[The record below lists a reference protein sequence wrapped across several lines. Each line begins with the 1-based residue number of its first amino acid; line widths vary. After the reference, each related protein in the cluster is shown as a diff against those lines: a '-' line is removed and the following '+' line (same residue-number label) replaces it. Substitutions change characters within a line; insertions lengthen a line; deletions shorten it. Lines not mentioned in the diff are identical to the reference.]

1 VFKKTCATCHYF
13 IRVHHL
19 ENGTHHAFEV
29 SRDHRERTKNGDLSW
44 QRESESIC
52 CHRGIWDEGLGFPE
66 SSKLEQASTINRR
79 NKCYYLPYQPGML
92 LPAAEKLQD
101 ARINQTRELQKI
113 RFAVYGL
120 ALTIIGLIVK
130 LITDQP

>member
-1 VFKKTCATCHYF
+1 MFKKTCTTCHYF
-13 IRVHHL
+13 TRVHHL
-19 ENGTHHAFEV
+19 ENGTHHTVEV
-29 SRDHRERTKNGDLSW
+29 NPDLRKRTANGDLSW

-52 CHRGIWDEGLGFPE
+52 CHRGIWDEGVGFPE
-66 SSKLEQASTINRR
+66 SSKLEQTNKLNRH

-101 ARINQTRELQKI
+101 ARITQIRELQRI

-120 ALTIIGLIVK
+120 VLTIAGLIVK
-130 LITDQP
+130 LMTDNP